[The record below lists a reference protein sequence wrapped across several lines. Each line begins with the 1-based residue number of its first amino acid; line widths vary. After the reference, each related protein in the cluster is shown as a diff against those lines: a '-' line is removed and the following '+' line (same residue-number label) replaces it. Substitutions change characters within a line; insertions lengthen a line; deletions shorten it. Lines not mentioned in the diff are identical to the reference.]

1 MERLTDALYA
11 VAGEP
16 PGDDP
21 RAARRR
27 LAVIAVRRA
36 LHNRRRVPEDQ
47 LAAARLPEGLAAA
60 VAGHLAG
67 RAERETLSKA
77 YERAWSEDLRE
88 ARRALLALAG
98 SPVFREGIRLV
109 SRSLLERLRSLER
122 ADPGRWRH
130 DERHAGAKLTAYA
143 GRFATKTS
151 PNSVF
156 CATALAWIGGEE
168 ARVSGGDPAG
178 ASGRIALR
186 GGGPKGRG
194 LRGSRSRRLAGDR
207 SPRQSDPAE
216 RGRRLDLL
224 APHLATPGERSGGAS
239 PAPRRSRFSTSSS
252 RRRRRGSP
260 SPLSSPRSP
269 AAMGSESRS

>member
-1 MERLTDALYA
+1 M
-11 VAGEP
+11 
-16 PGDDP
+16 
-21 RAARRR
+21 
-27 LAVIAVRRA
+27 IAVRRA

-47 LAAARLPEGLAAA
+47 LAAAGLPEGLAAA

-88 ARRALLALAG
+88 ARRALLALAR
-98 SPVFREGIRLV
+98 SPVLREGIRLV
-109 SRSLLERLRSLER
+109 SRSLLERLRALEG

-168 ARVSGGDPAG
+168 ARVSGGTLPARVDVLLSVAEARKVAACVG
-178 ASGRIALR
+178 ADRAAWPAIVPRANPTLR
-186 GGGPKGRG
+186 REDGAWTFWRFT
-194 LRGSRSRRLAGDR
+194 
-207 SPRQSDPAE
+207 SPRRESDLE
-216 RGRRLDLL
+216 G
-224 APHLATPGERSGGAS
+224 S
-239 PAPRRSRFSTSSS
+239 PAPRRSPFSTSSS

-269 AAMGSESRS
+269 AAMGSEPRS